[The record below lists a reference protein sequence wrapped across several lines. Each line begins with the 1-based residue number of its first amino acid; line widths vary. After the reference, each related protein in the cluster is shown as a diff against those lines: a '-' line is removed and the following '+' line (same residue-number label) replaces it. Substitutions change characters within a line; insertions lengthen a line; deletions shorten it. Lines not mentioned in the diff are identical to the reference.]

1 YVAFV
6 IDVFSR
12 YIVGWRVSTTMH
24 TELIL
29 DALEQAIWHRGDTR
43 GLIHHSIRG
52 SQYLSIKYTERL
64 MESGITASVGSVGD
78 SYDNAM
84 AETINGLFKTEIIRR
99 NGPWKNVDA
108 VEYGTLEWE
117 NWFNN
122 QRLLSSIGYVS
133 PAQYEADYYDKLTGS
148 GKVA

>member
-1 YVAFV
+1 
-6 IDVFSR
+6 
-12 YIVGWRVSTTMH
+12 
-24 TELIL
+24 
-29 DALEQAIWHRGDTR
+29 
-43 GLIHHSIRG
+43 
-52 SQYLSIKYTERL
+52 
-64 MESGITASVGSVGD
+64 TASVGSVGD

-108 VEYGTLEWE
+108 VEYGTLEWV

-122 QRLLSSIGYVS
+122 QRLLPSIGYVS
-133 PAQYEADYYDKLTGS
+133 HAQYEADYYDKLTGS